1 MAKFDRDVLAYYEQ
15 EREEERL
22 TDHHPLERLRTQAL
36 LKRWLP
42 PPPAT
47 VLDVGGGPGVHAAW
61 LAGSGYR
68 VRLFDPVPRHV
79 AEASRLA
86 QGRFGA
92 ELAEARSLPCES
104 ASADAVLL
112 FGPLYH
118 LPGRDERLAAL
129 AEAVRVCRP
138 GGLVACAAITPWAG
152 LFDLVR
158 RVAVSR
164 EDLDRWWAEVEA
176 TGSQRQ
182 PTTGFTTAHFHRTAE
197 LRDEMTAAGLV
208 GIEVLGVEGIGA
220 VLGDE
225 PARMADPLQ
234 HELLVRAAEITES
247 EPDLAGLSAHLL
259 AVGRVP

>member
-112 FGPLYH
+112 LGPSTTCQDATNASPPWLRRSASAGRAGWSPVPPSR
-118 LPGRDERLAAL
+118 PGRG
-129 AEAVRVCRP
+129 CS
-138 GGLVACAAITPWAG
+138 TSSAG
-152 LFDLVR
+152 
-158 RVAVSR
+158 
-164 EDLDRWWAEVEA
+164 
-176 TGSQRQ
+176 
-182 PTTGFTTAHFHRTAE
+182 
-197 LRDEMTAAGLV
+197 
-208 GIEVLGVEGIGA
+208 
-220 VLGDE
+220 
-225 PARMADPLQ
+225 
-234 HELLVRAAEITES
+234 
-247 EPDLAGLSAHLL
+247 
-259 AVGRVP
+259 